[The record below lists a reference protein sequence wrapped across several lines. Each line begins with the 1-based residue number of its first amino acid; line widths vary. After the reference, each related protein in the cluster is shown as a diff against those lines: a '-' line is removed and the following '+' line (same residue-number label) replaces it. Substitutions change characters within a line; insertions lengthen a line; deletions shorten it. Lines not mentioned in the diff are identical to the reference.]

1 MNLDCRNLLAYRRT
15 KKLYDQLIKYPQEI
29 IPLMDHTLTNYFLE
43 QFDVDLNGQQLKVR
57 PFNLDHSVNMR
68 DLDPQSKF
76 NAWVE
81 GVVGRWG

>member
-43 QFDVDLNGQQLKVR
+43 QFDVDLNGQQLKVS
-57 PFNLDHSVNMR
+57 LWQVINM
-68 DLDPQSKF
+68 
-76 NAWVE
+76 
-81 GVVGRWG
+81 GVKHGE

>member
-43 QFDVDLNGQQLKVR
+43 QFDVDLNGQQLKVS
-57 PFNLDHSVNMR
+57 LWKVINM
-68 DLDPQSKF
+68 
-76 NAWVE
+76 
-81 GVVGRWG
+81 GVKHGE